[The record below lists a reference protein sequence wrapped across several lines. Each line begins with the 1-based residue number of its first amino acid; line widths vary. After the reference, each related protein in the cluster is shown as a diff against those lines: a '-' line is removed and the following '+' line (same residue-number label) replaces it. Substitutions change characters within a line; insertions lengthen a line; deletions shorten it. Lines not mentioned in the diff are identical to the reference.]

1 MKNELESYK
10 DNNNNMSKLTKDEEY
25 QQQMQIKKLKQSE
38 NELMTRLK
46 EKDYM

>member
-1 MKNELESYK
+1 
-10 DNNNNMSKLTKDEEY
+10 MSKLTKDEEY